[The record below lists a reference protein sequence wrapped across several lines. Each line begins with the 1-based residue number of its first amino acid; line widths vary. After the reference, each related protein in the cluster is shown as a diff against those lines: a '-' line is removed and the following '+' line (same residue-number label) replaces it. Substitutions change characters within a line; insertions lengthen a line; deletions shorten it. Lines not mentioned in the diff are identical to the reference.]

1 MATPVTKRD
10 QILLAAKS
18 CFRHDGYRTSVEQI
32 ARQAGV
38 AKQTVYHHFA
48 SKDELFREV
57 ANDYARRLLVE
68 LNCQSGE
75 DCRASLLRFALA
87 YRQRI
92 LSADGIALSR
102 AFLAEVPRFK
112 ALARS
117 MYAHG
122 AGETARGLAAWLQQ
136 AMDTGRLRRDD
147 PQFAAELLMGI
158 LVGHD
163 RIKRLYGAA
172 PLRGTDEER
181 HTARLLDIFL
191 RAYSI
196 EKP

>member
-1 MATPVTKRD
+1 MATQVTKRD
-10 QILLAAKS
+10 KILRAAKS

-32 ARQAGV
+32 AGRAGV
-38 AKQTVYHHFA
+38 AKQTVYHHFP

-68 LNCQSGE
+68 LDGRSGE
-75 DCRASLLRFALA
+75 DFRASLLRFALA
-87 YRQRI
+87 YRKRI
-92 LSADGIALSR
+92 LSADGIAMSR
-102 AFLAEVPRFK
+102 AFVAEVPRFK

-136 AMDTGRLRRDD
+136 AMTAGQLRRDD
-147 PQFAAELLMGI
+147 PLFAAELLMGM

-163 RIKRLYGAA
+163 RVKRLYGAA
-172 PLRGTDEER
+172 PLRGAAEER
-181 HTARLLDIFL
+181 HTARILDCFL
-191 RAYSI
+191 RGYSI
-196 EKP
+196 EAP